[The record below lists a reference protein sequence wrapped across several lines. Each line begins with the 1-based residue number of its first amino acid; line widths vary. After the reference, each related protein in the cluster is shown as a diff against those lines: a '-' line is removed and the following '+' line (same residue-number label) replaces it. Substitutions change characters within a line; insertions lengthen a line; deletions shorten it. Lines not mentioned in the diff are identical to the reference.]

1 MSGVSKP
8 ISKSDDSSKEFII
21 KCLKGDETHGFDIDS
36 IYFYKGK
43 YLIFEYLKD
52 ENLSLSPHQS
62 DPKYYPYNWQ
72 KFYSLFQIAQKLGGT
87 LYLVNYSDGFG
98 KDGKEQ
104 PKHFAE
110 QVKLFKV
117 KNVDYEKLKREY
129 LDLPRYNRPKHC
141 DYIVSETK
149 ELMFEEYSKWLR
161 EINKI

>member
-72 KFYSLFQIAQKLGGT
+72 KFYSLFQT
-87 LYLVNYSDGFG
+87 S
-98 KDGKEQ
+98 
-104 PKHFAE
+104 
-110 QVKLFKV
+110 VKTRRNF
-117 KNVDYEKLKREY
+117 
-129 LDLPRYNRPKHC
+129 
-141 DYIVSETK
+141 IFSE
-149 ELMFEEYSKWLR
+149 LQ
-161 EINKI
+161 

>member
-1 MSGVSKP
+1 M
-8 ISKSDDSSKEFII
+8 
-21 KCLKGDETHGFDIDS
+21 
-36 IYFYKGK
+36 
-43 YLIFEYLKD
+43 
-52 ENLSLSPHQS
+52 
-62 DPKYYPYNWQ
+62 
-72 KFYSLFQIAQKLGGT
+72 
-87 LYLVNYSDGFG
+87 NYSDGFG

-149 ELMFEEYSKWLR
+149 ELTFEEYSKWLR